1 MIGVA
6 SPRSALRPALRSAD
20 TRPQTT
26 VMTRLQLLAL
36 SPCIG
41 VLAGCGAAPSLT
53 VVGSYFPAWLACG
66 IIGVVAAVIA
76 RIVFVATGLAD
87 TLPLQLYVCAA
98 IGIVVAC
105 LIWLVWVG

>member
-6 SPRSALRPALRSAD
+6 YPRAALRLDR
-20 TRPQTT
+20 
-26 VMTRLQLLAL
+26 VGKLLL
-36 SPCIG
+36 LGPGIG

-66 IIGVVAAVIA
+66 VIGVVAAVVA
-76 RIVFVATGLAD
+76 RIVFVATGLVD
-87 TLPLQLYVCAA
+87 MLPLQLYVCAA
-98 IGIVVAC
+98 IGIFAAC

>member
-1 MIGVA
+1 MIV
-6 SPRSALRPALRSAD
+6 
-20 TRPQTT
+20 
-26 VMTRLQLLAL
+26 TRLQWFLLG
-36 SPCIG
+36 PCVG

-66 IIGVVAAVIA
+66 IIGVVAAIVA
-76 RIVFVATGLAD
+76 RIVFVATGLVD

-98 IGIVVAC
+98 IGIVAAC

>member
-1 MIGVA
+1 MIA
-6 SPRSALRPALRSAD
+6 
-20 TRPQTT
+20 
-26 VMTRLQLLAL
+26 MRLQRLAL
-36 SPCIG
+36 SPCVG

-53 VVGSYFPAWLACG
+53 IVGSYFPAWLACG
-66 IIGVVAAVIA
+66 IIGLVAAIVA

-98 IGIVVAC
+98 IGIFVAC

>member
-1 MIGVA
+1 
-6 SPRSALRPALRSAD
+6 
-20 TRPQTT
+20 
-26 VMTRLQLLAL
+26 MTIDMRRFLLVGPSL
-36 SPCIG
+36 SI
-41 VLAGCGAAPSLT
+41 LAGCGAAPSLT

-66 IIGVVAAVIA
+66 IIGIVAAIVA

-98 IGIVVAC
+98 IGILMAC